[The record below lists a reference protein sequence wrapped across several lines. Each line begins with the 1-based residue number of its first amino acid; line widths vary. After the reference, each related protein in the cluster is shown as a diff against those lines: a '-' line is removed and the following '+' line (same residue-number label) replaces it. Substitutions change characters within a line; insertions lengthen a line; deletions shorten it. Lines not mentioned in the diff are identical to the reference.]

1 MTDSRLPTPTVSLA
15 VSRAAS
21 LVPEAAVKPGKD
33 LAIGGVDGHLD
44 EHVGPDT
51 REMASNTLG
60 QEPVQEQEEDG
71 EPQQLTE
78 ENVDMLD
85 LGIELSNTK
94 GNEANTSTA
103 VSQDVED
110 VNIDLGEDIDVD
122 EDEHD

>member
-1 MTDSRLPTPTVSLA
+1 
-15 VSRAAS
+15 
-21 LVPEAAVKPGKD
+21 
-33 LAIGGVDGHLD
+33 
-44 EHVGPDT
+44 
-51 REMASNTLG
+51 MASNTLG

-85 LGIELSNTK
+85 LGIKPSNTK

-110 VNIDLGEDIDVD
+110 VDVDLGEDMDVD
-122 EDEHD
+122 EDKHD